1 MEEYKKQIEA
11 AEGWLMLGLPEEAWR
26 ELESIPS
33 AGRGTVEFY
42 RLAWEA
48 LGRQGRWEEA
58 LQMAEE
64 WIERFPDHP
73 GGWSQRSYALHEL
86 GRTKEALERLI
97 PAADRFPQ
105 EWVIP
110 YNLACY
116 ACRLG
121 RLDEARDWLQKAV
134 ARSSRELIRDV
145 ALRDPDLEALW
156 PEIRSWS

>member
-105 EWVIP
+105 E
-110 YNLACY
+110 
-116 ACRLG
+116 
-121 RLDEARDWLQKAV
+121 
-134 ARSSRELIRDV
+134 
-145 ALRDPDLEALW
+145 
-156 PEIRSWS
+156 